1 MSLQCLLYLNLL
13 VFFSSRRR
21 HTRCALVT
29 GVQTCALPIWKNRA
43 TVPVSRPIS
52 RSVIGRRTRA
62 SASLLEPVFWIKI
75 YLRHAK
81 AAFDLLGLHDHINQ
95 QLEQAANVV
104 TGQIGAALAF
114 LDQQCQLFERE
125 FGRVRMD
132 RRDRAGMA

>member
-1 MSLQCLLYLNLL
+1 M
-13 VFFSSRRR
+13 
-21 HTRCALVT
+21 
-29 GVQTCALPIWKNRA
+29 
-43 TVPVSRPIS
+43 PVSRPIS

-62 SASLLEPVFWIKI
+62 SASLLETVFWIKI

-125 FGRVRMD
+125 FRSEEHTSELQSLMRTSYSVFCLKKQKHTSFRHSCTPHNHTTPVIHITQHQQPTP
-132 RRDRAGMA
+132 

>member
-1 MSLQCLLYLNLL
+1 MG
-13 VFFSSRRR
+13 SR
-21 HTRCALVT
+21 
-29 GVQTCALPIWKNRA
+29 K
-43 TVPVSRPIS
+43 
-52 RSVIGRRTRA
+52 RA

-125 FGRVRMD
+125 RSEEHTSELQSLMRISYAAFCLKNNTTHIQLTTPE
-132 RRDRAGMA
+132 

>member
-1 MSLQCLLYLNLL
+1 MRISDW
-13 VFFSSRRR
+13 SSDV
-21 HTRCALVT
+21 CSSDL
-29 GVQTCALPIWKNRA
+29 A

-52 RSVIGRRTRA
+52 SSVIGRRTRA

-81 AAFDLLGLHDHINQ
+81 AAFDLLGLHDHIHQ

-114 LDQQCQLFERE
+114 LDQQCQLFARE
-125 FGRVRMD
+125 YVRVRMD

>member
-29 GVQTCALPIWKNRA
+29 GVQTCALPIWKNHA

-81 AAFDLLGLHDHINQ
+81 AAFDLLDRKS
-95 QLEQAANVV
+95 VV
-104 TGQIGAALAF
+104 KGKSVAVRVDLG
-114 LDQQCQLFERE
+114 
-125 FGRVRMD
+125 GRRIIKNKNISWTQSID
-132 RRDRAGMA
+132 AHTRH

>member
-1 MSLQCLLYLNLL
+1 MRISDW
-13 VFFSSRRR
+13 SSDVCSSDLAAGILR
-21 HTRCALVT
+21 
-29 GVQTCALPIWKNRA
+29 KNHA

-104 TGQIGAALAF
+104 
-114 LDQQCQLFERE
+114 
-125 FGRVRMD
+125 D
-132 RRDRAGMA
+132 RKSTRLNSSH

>member
-1 MSLQCLLYLNLL
+1 M
-13 VFFSSRRR
+13 
-21 HTRCALVT
+21 
-29 GVQTCALPIWKNRA
+29 
-43 TVPVSRPIS
+43 
-52 RSVIGRRTRA
+52 A

-104 TGQIGAALAF
+104 TGQNGAALAF
-114 LDQQCQLFERE
+114 LDQHCKLFERE

-132 RRDRAGMA
+132 RRVRAGRAYVDVAEREVRGAVAQLRQKNTEQG

>member
-1 MSLQCLLYLNLL
+1 M
-13 VFFSSRRR
+13 R
-21 HTRCALVT
+21 
-29 GVQTCALPIWKNRA
+29 KNHA

-52 RSVIGRRTRA
+52 SSVIGRRTRA

-81 AAFDLLGLHDHINQ
+81 AAFDLLGLNDHINQ

-104 TGQIGAALAF
+104 PGQIGAALAF
-114 LDQQCQLFERE
+114 LDQQCTLFERE

-132 RRDRAGMA
+132 RRDRAERKSSGQGKSVEVRGDS

>member
-1 MSLQCLLYLNLL
+1 M
-13 VFFSSRRR
+13 
-21 HTRCALVT
+21 
-29 GVQTCALPIWKNRA
+29 
-43 TVPVSRPIS
+43 PVSRPIS

-75 YLRHAK
+75 YLRHAN

-104 TGQIGAALAF
+104 KGQIGAALASLAHQCHL
-114 LDQQCQLFERE
+114 LDCE

-132 RRDRAGMA
+132 LLDLAGVPWFDVAEVAARG

>member
-1 MSLQCLLYLNLL
+1 MYSLSCYK
-13 VFFSSRRR
+13 FFFASRRL

-29 GVQTCALPIWKNRA
+29 GVQTCALPIC
-43 TVPVSRPIS
+43 
-52 RSVIGRRTRA
+52 VIGRRTRA

-114 LDQQCQLFERE
+114 LDQQ
-125 FGRVRMD
+125 
-132 RRDRAGMA
+132 